1 MSTSDETAQG
11 MPPLPA
17 GTWHVDAAASEL
29 AFAARGMFGLAQVR
43 GTFGE
48 FEGTLEV
55 DGSGAHGN
63 LQIQATTLDTK
74 NARRDTHLRSADFFD
89 VENHPVVSFE
99 LTSISS
105 GAGDSVVI
113 DGVLRI
119 RDNAL
124 PVSAPATVQ
133 ADADGEMTLRTTL
146 DVDRAEAGVGWSKM
160 GMVRGKAHLN
170 AAVRLTREA

>member
-1 MSTSDETAQG
+1 MSTSDETAKG

-17 GTWHVDAAASEL
+17 GTWNVDAAASEL

-48 FEGTLEV
+48 FNGTLEV
-55 DGSGAHGN
+55 DGSSAHGH
-63 LQIQATTLDTK
+63 LQIQAATLDTK

-99 LTSISS
+99 LTSISP
-105 GAGDSVVI
+105 GARDSVVI

-124 PVSAPATVQ
+124 TVSAPATVQ
-133 ADADGEMTLRTTL
+133 AGADGEMTLRTTL

-160 GMVRGKAHLN
+160 GMIRGKAHLD
-170 AAVRLTREA
+170 AAVRLTRGA